1 MNFIDFIIGALLV
14 NAMPHLIFGLT
25 KSHFL
30 GMFGYSPKGN
40 IIYAILQFVI
50 CLGLFCYNYGYSSLL
65 KNGYLVGGLAVLVLY
80 FVFGGILVKFYKNQ
94 EKTTH
99 KNVK

>member
-30 GMFGYSPKGN
+30 GMFGYSPMGN
-40 IIYAILQFVI
+40 ICYAILQFVI
-50 CLGLFCYNYGYSSLL
+50 CIGLFCFKYGFNNLL
-65 KNGYLVGGLAVLVLY
+65 ENGYLVGGLAVLVLY
-80 FVFGGILVKFYKNQ
+80 FIFGKALVQFYKKQ
-94 EKTTH
+94 KKTTY
-99 KNVK
+99 